1 MSLPLIIEYLRKTK
15 IKELPL
21 RIFGTIRY
29 RIADFA
35 LPFLWLILSPYF
47 NYLAKQSELEIP
59 SKAQFKNVYYLTALG
74 NDYGINLDLSAKAWL
89 KKSLLI
95 SEVVEIEN
103 ICMIKPT
110 DKKTILVI
118 SHLWLRHSV
127 YKRKN
132 FRTVWREAFIL
143 RKSGI
148 RVWILPSD
156 PVDIRLLFTI
166 SLYVAVA
173 GGAVISQP
181 HTLEQLQKFRV
192 PHPLGP
198 IIWTLASTQT
208 DGFFSEIPISERQK
222 ICVLGDSGGKK
233 RREYMASLE
242 PLIKDLGFVIVKTH
256 HHLVWPDYVN
266 LIKGSQITITTS
278 WMHEIHQHYRVP
290 VFRQRVPTTVLTHR
304 VLEGFAAGSV
314 VVTTRD
320 ETLQSLGFIPQIHYL
335 EFTDE
340 PSIQPLI
347 IAIGENKLDEIAM
360 NGQIHF
366 FNILANGGF
375 GV

>member
-1 MSLPLIIEYLRKTK
+1 M
-15 IKELPL
+15 
-21 RIFGTIRY
+21 
-29 RIADFA
+29 
-35 LPFLWLILSPYF
+35 
-47 NYLAKQSELEIP
+47 
-59 SKAQFKNVYYLTALG
+59 
-74 NDYGINLDLSAKAWL
+74 
-89 KKSLLI
+89 
-95 SEVVEIEN
+95 
-103 ICMIKPT
+103 
-110 DKKTILVI
+110 
-118 SHLWLRHSV
+118 
-127 YKRKN
+127 
-132 FRTVWREAFIL
+132 
-143 RKSGI
+143 
-148 RVWILPSD
+148 
-156 PVDIRLLFTI
+156 

-173 GGAVISQP
+173 GGAVISQA
-181 HTLEQLQKFRV
+181 HTREQLQKFRV

-198 IIWTLASTQT
+198 IIWTLAPTQT

-242 PLIKDLGFVIVKTH
+242 PLIKDLGFVIVKTN

-278 WMHEIHQHYRVP
+278 WMQEIHQHYRVP
-290 VFRQRVPTTVLTHR
+290 VFRQRVPTTVMTHR